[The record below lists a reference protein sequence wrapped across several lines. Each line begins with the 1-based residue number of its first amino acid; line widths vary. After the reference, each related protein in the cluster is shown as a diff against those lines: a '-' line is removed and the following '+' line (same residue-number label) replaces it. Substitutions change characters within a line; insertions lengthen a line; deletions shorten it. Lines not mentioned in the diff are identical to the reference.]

1 MLLRVNRVL
10 SLIIER
16 SRIQLIPIIM
26 KPQTKNLKYRN
37 PAVVVRG
44 SRTIVGVGAAEE
56 DVAGTAARTET
67 RANASMKSIVEL
79 EGIT

>member
-1 MLLRVNRVL
+1 VLLRVNRVL

-44 SRTIVGVGAAEE
+44 SRTIVGAAEE